1 MVTEHV
7 DPTGTE
13 SAQVVA
19 ETVAVPVPADGVGA
33 PEKED
38 ATVAPSKSRGKSP
51 SLMRVAV
58 IVWTAYGMTAYP
70 PLTVCHA

>member
-19 ETVAVPVPADGVGA
+19 ETVAVPADGV
-33 PEKED
+33 
-38 ATVAPSKSRGKSP
+38 
-51 SLMRVAV
+51 
-58 IVWTAYGMTAYP
+58 I
-70 PLTVCHA
+70 